1 MKNFN
6 RKKLSVLSKSA
17 AIVCAM
23 VLASVSLNAV
33 AQAEVI
39 QSSDF
44 VVFPQQ
50 NPNDAAVDSRT
61 ITMTNIGD
69 IDAVFGTGGFV
80 GMGAGDFTVNPDIDM
95 LGTSADNCDSTTLMP
110 DTSCTVTVDFTAV
123 GQGASNATYR
133 WTIDGVNRDIW
144 LTNTFNESSD
154 NAAALR
160 RIPPVVEFISIRNV
174 GTGSLLGDG
183 DMLSPGVEYTVSW
196 IFATYDTAAAESL
209 VALFDCDMDVTGC
222 GDNFGDNFANSGAVT
237 GTVLD
242 SEDITSLGLPTYT
255 FGGATAVHVTYEYNV
270 TLPTGVDNG
279 DTVALRFFQRGVED
293 ITGANSGVSAMIPG
307 GLDFL
312 GQGDAAYVG
321 EDGRRISAPVGP
333 AAGP

>member
-44 VVFPQQ
+44 VVFPQL

-110 DTSCTVTVDFTAV
+110 GTSCTVTVDFTAV

-133 WTIDGVNRDIW
+133 WMIDGVNRDIW
-144 LTNTFNESSD
+144 LTNVFNESD
-154 NAAALR
+154 DAAALR
-160 RIPPVVEFISIRNV
+160 RIPPVVERIEIVDNTNAV
-174 GTGSLLGDG
+174 TLGDMDALAPAATG
-183 DMLSPGVEYTVSW
+183 NNYTIRW
-196 IFATYDTAAAESL
+196 FFATYDAAAAESL

-222 GDNFGDNFANSGAVT
+222 GDNFGDNFASSAPVI
-237 GTVLD
+237 GTLVAD
-242 SEDITSLGLPTYT
+242 PASLGLPEYT
-255 FGGATAVHVTYEYNV
+255 FGTATASHIQYEYTF
-270 TLPTGVDNG
+270 TLDQAGIDNG

-321 EDGRRISAPVGP
+321 EDGRRISVPVGP
-333 AAGP
+333 